1 MDNGKQTTSVE
12 HIYREKTDKR
22 ILRKNPWKDYRLHI
36 TVLILVI
43 IAEMIGTVKI
53 PITKDVAIT
62 IMPLIYTI
70 VLGLIFYL
78 AKPIKWIKRK
88 QARIAE
94 GAMMLFIG
102 VLIAKL
108 AVSSGQSIG
117 LIFDMG
123 PALILQ
129 ELGHLATILVLPIAL
144 LLGFKKEAIGMTNS
158 IGREPN
164 VAVVVDKFGFNSPEA
179 RGVFAI
185 FIIGTVIGTIFI
197 SFLVTF
203 SLSFLPLHPYAFAM
217 ASGVGSA
224 SMNAAALTPLLYMFP
239 NMATTLTAFAGFSNV
254 LSFCLG
260 VYMCIFIAL
269 PLTEFLYKKLE
280 PKIGRNV
287 KSLSKANDD
296 ESKDDD
302 SSKHKKPK
310 VGVSRRRM
318 GYWTLLLAIFSAIT
332 VVINYIGCDMP
343 IFESLVGM
351 LILSL
356 ITFVGLFLERTIKLD
371 ISNII
376 YISLIGLVLALPFMP
391 TSEFIVNFVG
401 KVDLISICTVFLA
414 YVGIGIGREWDDFKK
429 IGWRGIIVTIF
440 VISGTYLCS
449 ASLAQ
454 FFLVITNSI

>member
-1 MDNGKQTTSVE
+1 MGMERITIPDKERKTTSVE

-22 ILRKNPWKDYRLHI
+22 ILKKNPWRDYRLHG

-70 VLGLIFYL
+70 VLGLAFYL
-78 AKPIKWIKRK
+78 IKPIKWIQRK

-117 LIFDMG
+117 LIFEMG
-123 PALILQ
+123 SALILQ

-144 LLGFKKEAIGMTNS
+144 LFGFKRESIGMTNS

-164 VAVVVDKFGFNSPEA
+164 VAVVVDKYGFNSPES

-197 SFLVTF
+197 SFLVTL

-224 SMNAAALTPLLYMFP
+224 SMNAAAIGPTLAAFP
-239 NMATTLTAFAGFSNV
+239 GLETQIEAFAGFSNL
-254 LSFCLG
+254 LSFCVG
-260 VYMCIFIAL
+260 IYIVIFISI
-269 PLTEFLYKKLE
+269 PITERVYNWLE
-280 PKIGRNV
+280 PKIGKDSV
-287 KSLSKANDD
+287 VAKKED
-296 ESKDDD
+296 E
-302 SSKHKKPK
+302 
-310 VGVSRRRM
+310 
-318 GYWTLLLAIFSAIT
+318 
-332 VVINYIGCDMP
+332 
-343 IFESLVGM
+343 
-351 LILSL
+351 
-356 ITFVGLFLERTIKLD
+356 
-371 ISNII
+371 
-376 YISLIGLVLALPFMP
+376 
-391 TSEFIVNFVG
+391 
-401 KVDLISICTVFLA
+401 
-414 YVGIGIGREWDDFKK
+414 
-429 IGWRGIIVTIF
+429 
-440 VISGTYLCS
+440 
-449 ASLAQ
+449 
-454 FFLVITNSI
+454 